1 MEIRIQN
8 LMEDLAISSRE
19 VCCNQICWD
28 VLILTKQFALL
39 EKDISDFRRTKS
51 DIAQSALNISECQ
64 AVLRAMYSM
73 GLFHIHLFD

>member
-1 MEIRIQN
+1 
-8 LMEDLAISSRE
+8 MEDLAISSRE
-19 VCCNQICWD
+19 VCCNQISWD

-39 EKDISDFRRTKS
+39 EKDISDFGRTKS